1 MWKGYESLPSYF
13 GGKRKLARKIMSFA
27 QGKVFIDAFLG
38 GGSVS
43 LLAKAQGYK
52 VLSNDISYRS
62 EIVGKAILEN
72 KNTKLTDYE
81 IYSLFKDTD
90 NNFIHDTFPN
100 LLLDK
105 DEKLLDNAFANAK
118 TDLQKLLLIKF
129 LFKYKPFSM
138 LSNKIPDNIATGN
151 LKTII
156 PHLKYMFKP
165 IKALR
170 NIKDKI
176 NKGVFDNGQDNKHY
190 QMDVFEFLEQV
201 QGDTVYFDPPYA
213 GTQSYEEFYN
223 ILDSI
228 LLQEKI
234 PVSKSQFN
242 SEQAEAFLH
251 KLIEKSM
258 HIPKVIFSFGGPDV
272 DGQKL
277 LSIVQEYRP
286 AELHEIQHKW
296 AMTAAKE
303 TMMTATEI
311 LVVTK

>member
-52 VLSNDISYRS
+52 VISNDISVRS
-62 EIVGKAILEN
+62 DIVGKAIIEN
-72 KNTKLTDYE
+72 KRIKLSDYD
-81 IYSLFKDTD
+81 IYSLFKETD
-90 NNFIHDTFPN
+90 NNFIHEIYPN

-118 TDLQKLLLIKF
+118 SDLQKLLLIKF

-138 LSNKIPDNIATGN
+138 LSNKIPENISTSN
-151 LKTII
+151 LKVIK

-165 IKALR
+165 TKALKQ
-170 NIKDKI
+170 IKEQI
-176 NKGVFDNGQDNKHY
+176 NQGIFDNGQDNKHHK
-190 QMDVFEFLEQV
+190 MDVFEFLEQV
-201 QGDTVYFDPPYA
+201 QGDTIYFDPPYA
-213 GTQSYEEFYN
+213 GSQSYEEFYN

-228 LLQEKI
+228 LIQEKI
-234 PVSKSQFN
+234 PVEKSKFN
-242 SEQAEAFLH
+242 SADAEAFLH

-258 HIPKVIFSFGGPDV
+258 HIPKVIFSFGGPDI
-272 DGQKL
+272 DGQKM
-277 LSIVQEYRP
+277 LSIVQEHRP

-296 AMTAAKE
+296 AITATKE
-303 TMMTATEI
+303 SMQTATEI